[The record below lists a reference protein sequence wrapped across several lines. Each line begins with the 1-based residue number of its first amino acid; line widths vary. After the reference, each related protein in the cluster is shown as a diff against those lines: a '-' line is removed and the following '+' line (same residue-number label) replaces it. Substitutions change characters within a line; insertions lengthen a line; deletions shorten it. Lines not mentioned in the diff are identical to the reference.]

1 MILFLQ
7 SDVARDYPLGYEVE
21 RRNFFDPLDDPI
33 VEDKMGKGE
42 DQVDKCQSTA
52 APQIDEQSNKST
64 ESSSLCSTSH
74 REKSDV
80 DNDAKQSVAMFA
92 PPSVRGTSF
101 HQSINLDG
109 SVVAPQ
115 IVDSNGE
122 VIVSPNTDEK
132 ILNEEIR
139 DGSIC
144 AAADQIVENRSEDK
158 ADQSSF
164 RSPVVTC
171 ARASCGRVP
180 RYDSLFCS
188 DACGVSQ
195 LERDLLDALEYSE
208 EVHPSQLR

>member
-21 RRNFFDPLDDPI
+21 RRNFFDPLYDPI

-42 DQVDKCQSTA
+42 DQVTKCQRTA
-52 APQIDEQSNKST
+52 APHIDEQSNQLT

-74 REKSDV
+74 REISDV
-80 DNDAKQSVAMFA
+80 DNDAKHSAAMFDQ
-92 PPSVRGTSF
+92 G
-101 HQSINLDG
+101 INRDG
-109 SVVAPQ
+109 SAAPQ
-115 IVDSNGE
+115 FIDSNGE
-122 VIVSPNTDEK
+122 VIVSPNTNEK
-132 ILNEEIR
+132 IRNEEIR
-139 DGSIC
+139 DGSIS

-158 ADQSSF
+158 GDQSSF